1 MPRPRQRT
9 ECIGLMATKAEAQ
22 LIKAYARG
30 RRISVS
36 EYLRESAIRPLMDA
50 AAPNAE
56 GEVGD
61 GQQD

>member
-1 MPRPRQRT
+1 
-9 ECIGLMATKAEAQ
+9 
-22 LIKAYARG
+22 
-30 RRISVS
+30 
-36 EYLRESAIRPLMDA
+36 LRESAIRPLMDA